1 MSVTASML
9 WHKCESSW
17 LLQYKH
23 AGPHAGRLRE
33 RLILRAA
40 ETHWGCQLKHRK
52 EPREQNT
59 EQRNEKS
66 CETKVSLQSIDHEE
80 SGFWPNRARSRRP
93 ACVSA
98 GWANQMVR
106 FSKETQAVLH
116 TAKKSSRFV
125 DLINVWCRSF
135 LWETTRRVSLTVV
148 PPAENT
154 DCNTCRHNFTP
165 SSCVWCKETEISMQN
180 NINLRVFWSPQ
191 SQTSWLE
198 SFGVLPVA
206 ALTLVTEQ
214 TNSRFS
220 VVKKCTS
227 LKLWCFLL
235 HTVILMHC
243 SKTKGTRFCQQ
254 MEEHVRAPVWK
265 LMMETLQAIRGRILW
280 LLYYS
285 FSKTGALHSELLAA
299 HLLTSSC

>member
-40 ETHWGCQLKHRK
+40 ETHRGCQLKHRK

-125 DLINVWCRSF
+125 DSINVWCRSF
-135 LWETTRRVSLTVV
+135 LWETTRLRQWCLLLKIPTV
-148 PPAENT
+148 T
-154 DCNTCRHNFTP
+154 
-165 SSCVWCKETEISMQN
+165 
-180 NINLRVFWSPQ
+180 
-191 SQTSWLE
+191 QT
-198 SFGVLPVA
+198 
-206 ALTLVTEQ
+206 Q
-214 TNSRFS
+214 
-220 VVKKCTS
+220 
-227 LKLWCFLL
+227 
-235 HTVILMHC
+235 
-243 SKTKGTRFCQQ
+243 
-254 MEEHVRAPVWK
+254 
-265 LMMETLQAIRGRILW
+265 
-280 LLYYS
+280 
-285 FSKTGALHSELLAA
+285 LHSLFLCLMQRDWDQYAEQ
-299 HLLTSSC
+299 H

>member
-52 EPREQNT
+52 EPREQNK

-135 LWETTRRVSLTVV
+135 LWETTRRLSLTVV

-180 NINLRVFWSPQ
+180 NINLRVFWY
-191 SQTSWLE
+191 
-198 SFGVLPVA
+198 
-206 ALTLVTEQ
+206 
-214 TNSRFS
+214 
-220 VVKKCTS
+220 
-227 LKLWCFLL
+227 L
-235 HTVILMHC
+235 HNHKHHDW
-243 SKTKGTRFCQQ
+243 S
-254 MEEHVRAPVWK
+254 
-265 LMMETLQAIRGRILW
+265 
-280 LLYYS
+280 
-285 FSKTGALHSELLAA
+285 HSESCLLQLWRWWPSRQTVDLV
-299 HLLTSSC
+299 LLKNARH